1 MSTTPSESAAHG
13 SSHAEGLAALMLGAA
28 GIVFGDIGTSPLYT
42 FQECVGSPHG
52 VAPTHDNVLGV
63 LSLIIWS
70 LVMVV
75 TVKYLAFVMR
85 ADNRGEGGIF
95 SLLALLPERVR
106 KPGSVRFGPIA
117 LLVIVGAALLFGD
130 GIITPAI
137 SVLSAVEGLVV
148 VAPASRPL
156 VVPVTVVILLALF
169 AIQRRGTGGIGR
181 LFGPVMV
188 LWFAVIG
195 GLGLWH
201 VVHNPAVLWA
211 FSPLYGVRF
220 FAEHGAHGFR
230 LLGSVVLAVT
240 GGEALYADM
249 GHFGPKPIRYVWM
262 GFVFPALVCCYLG
275 QGALVLVRPAL
286 AATPFFGM
294 VPVGPATVA
303 LVILAAPATVI
314 ASQALISGVFSLT
327 QQAVRL
333 GYLPRVLIR
342 HTSGS
347 AEGQVYIPS
356 VNWAL
361 AVACIALVLA
371 FQRSA
376 ALAAAFGLAVSGT
389 MAITS
394 IAFFAVIRET
404 WKWSALKSWTLL
416 LLFLSFDVPF
426 LVANLLKFFDGGYL
440 PVAVGALFFAVM
452 IVWKMGR
459 THLGDYFAERSPPLA
474 GFLATLD
481 DRVVA
486 RTPGVAVFLASSSA
500 GTPPVLFHHV
510 ERLRVLQETVVL
522 LTITTDHIPVVP
534 KAGRI
539 KVELI
544 APGIHRVIAR
554 CGFMESPNVPSML
567 AQAITEGTLPFSMDD
582 VTYYLGRETFI
593 AGTKG
598 RMGPWTESLFAFLNR
613 NAHSAPLYFGVPA
626 EKVVELGVQ
635 IDL

>member
-1 MSTTPSESAAHG
+1 MSTPTSESASHG
-13 SSHAEGLAALMLGAA
+13 SSHAESLTALMLGAV
-28 GIVFGDIGTSPLYT
+28 GIVYGDIGTSPLYT

-95 SLLALLPERVR
+95 SLLALIPERAR
-106 KPGSVRFGPIA
+106 KPGVVRFGSVA
-117 LLVIVGAALLFGD
+117 VLVIIGAALLFGD
-130 GIITPAI
+130 GIVTPAI
-137 SVLSAVEGLVV
+137 SVLSAIEGLQL
-148 VAPASRPL
+148 VAPSVHRYIVPITVAIL
-156 VVPVTVVILLALF
+156 VALF
-169 AIQRRGTGGIGR
+169 AIQRRGTAGIGR
-181 LFGPVMV
+181 VFGPIMV
-188 LWFAVIG
+188 LWFSVIG

-201 VVHNPAVLWA
+201 AAHNPAVLHA
-211 FSPLYGVRF
+211 FSPVYGVRF
-220 FAEHGAHGFR
+220 FAHHGFHGFR

-249 GHFGPKPIRYVWM
+249 GHFGAKPIRYVWLA
-262 GFVFPALVCCYLG
+262 FVFPALVCCYLG
-275 QGALVLVRPAL
+275 QGALVLARPAL
-286 AATPFFGM
+286 ASAPFFSM

-303 LVILAAPATVI
+303 LVALAAPATVI
-314 ASQALISGVFSLT
+314 ASQALISGIFSLT

-342 HTSGS
+342 HTSGT
-347 AEGQVYIPS
+347 AEGQVYIPT

-361 AVACIALVLA
+361 AVACITLVVA
-371 FQRSA
+371 FKRSS
-376 ALAAAFGLAVSGT
+376 ALAAAYGLAVSGT

-394 IAFFAVIRET
+394 VAFFAVTRET
-404 WKWSALKSWTLL
+404 WKWPALKSWALL
-416 LLFLSFDVPF
+416 LLFLALDIPF

-440 PVAVGALFFAVM
+440 PVAVAAVFCVVM
-452 IVWKMGR
+452 IVWKTGR

-474 GFLATLD
+474 GFLAKLS

-486 RTPGVAVFLASSSA
+486 RTPGVAVFLASSAA

-522 LTITTDHIPVVP
+522 LTITTDHVPVVP
-534 KAGRI
+534 RAGRI
-539 KVELI
+539 QVELI

-567 AQAITEGTLPFSMDD
+567 AQAIAEKTLPFSMDD

-593 AGTKG
+593 AGANG

>member
-1 MSTTPSESAAHG
+1 MSTNPSEDPAHG
-13 SSHAEGLAALMLGAA
+13 SSHTESLTALMLGAV
-28 GIVFGDIGTSPLYT
+28 GIVYGDIGTSPLYT

-52 VAPTHDNVLGV
+52 VTPTRDNVLGV

-95 SLLALLPERVR
+95 SLLALLPERAR
-106 KPGSVRFGPIA
+106 KPGSVRFGTVA

-130 GIITPAI
+130 GIVTPAI
-137 SVLSAVEGLVV
+137 SVLSAIEGLQL
-148 VAPASRPL
+148 VAPSVRSY
-156 VVPVTVVILLALF
+156 VVPITVAILVALF
-169 AIQRRGTGGIGR
+169 AIQRRGTAGIGR
-181 LFGPVMV
+181 VFGPIMA
-188 LWFAVIG
+188 LWFSVIG

-201 VVHNPAVLWA
+201 LAHNPAVLHA
-211 FSPLYGVRF
+211 FSPVYGVRF
-220 FAEHGAHGFR
+220 FAHHGSHGFR

-249 GHFGPKPIRYVWM
+249 GHFGAKPIRYVWL

-275 QGALVLVRPAL
+275 QGALVLAHPAL
-286 AATPFFGM
+286 ASAPFFSM

-303 LVILAAPATVI
+303 LVALAAPATVI
-314 ASQALISGVFSLT
+314 ASQALISGIFSLT

-347 AEGQVYIPS
+347 AEGQIYIPS

-361 AVACIALVLA
+361 AGACISLVVA
-371 FQRSA
+371 FKHSSS
-376 ALAAAFGLAVSGT
+376 LAAAYGLAVSGT

-394 IAFFAVIRET
+394 IAFFAVTRET
-404 WKWSALKSWTLL
+404 WKWPAWKSWALL
-416 LLFLSFDVPF
+416 LLFLAFDIPF

-440 PVAVGALFFAVM
+440 PVAVAVVFCVVM

-474 GFLATLD
+474 GFLATLP

-486 RTPGVAVFLASSSA
+486 RTPGVAVFLASSA
-500 GTPPVLFHHV
+500 TGTPPVLFHHV

-567 AQAITEGTLPFSMDD
+567 AQAIAEGTLPFSMDD

-593 AGTKG
+593 AGAKG

>member
-1 MSTTPSESAAHG
+1 MSSNESGPEG
-13 SSHAEGLAALMLGAA
+13 SHHAEGLAALMLGAA
-28 GIVFGDIGTSPLYT
+28 GIVYGDIGTSPLYT

-95 SLLALLPERVR
+95 SLLALLPE
-106 KPGSVRFGPIA
+106 KPRARGSVRFGTVTVLIM
-117 LLVIVGAALLFGD
+117 IGASLLFGD
-130 GIITPAI
+130 GIVTPAI
-137 SVLSAVEGLVV
+137 SVLSAIEGLHL
-148 VAPASRPL
+148 VAPSVDPY
-156 VVPVTVVILLALF
+156 VVPITVVILLGLF
-169 AIQRRGTGGIGR
+169 SIQSRGTGGIGR
-181 LFGPVMV
+181 LFGPVMLV
-188 LWFAVIG
+188 WFGTIG

-201 VVHNPAVLWA
+201 VAHNPSVLHA
-211 FSPLYGVRF
+211 FSPLHAVRF
-220 FAEHGAHGFR
+220 FSEHGGHGFR

-249 GHFGPKPIRYVWM
+249 GHFGAKPIRYVWL
-262 GFVFPALVCCYLG
+262 GFVFPALVLCYLG
-275 QGALVLVRPAL
+275 QGAIVLANPAR
-286 AATPFFGM
+286 ATAPFFSL

-303 LVILAAPATVI
+303 LVALAAPATVI
-314 ASQALISGVFSLT
+314 ASQALISGIYSLT

-333 GYLPRVLIR
+333 GYLPRVRIL

-347 AEGQVYIPS
+347 AEGQIYVPS
-356 VNWAL
+356 VNWGL
-361 AVACIALVLA
+361 AAACITLVLA
-371 FQRSA
+371 FKRSA
-376 ALAAAFGLAVSGT
+376 ALAAAYGLAVSGT

-394 IAFFAVIRET
+394 VAFFAVTRET
-404 WKWSALKSWTLL
+404 WKWPAWKAWALL
-416 LLFLSFDVPF
+416 LLFLSFDLPF

-440 PVAVGALFFAVM
+440 PVAVGAVIFGVM
-452 IVWKMGR
+452 VVWKMGR
-459 THLGDYFAERSPPLA
+459 TYLGDYFVQRSPPLD
-474 GFLATLD
+474 GFLDDLAT
-481 DRVVA
+481 RVVA

-500 GTPPVLFHHV
+500 GTPPALFHHV
-510 ERLRVLQETVVL
+510 EKLRVLQETVVL
-522 LTITTDHIPVVP
+522 LTITTDHVPVVA

-539 KVELI
+539 QVQTV
-544 APGIHRVIAR
+544 APGVYRVIAR

-567 AQAITEGTLPFSMDD
+567 AQGIAEGALPFAMGD
-582 VTYYLGRETFI
+582 VTYYLGRETFL
-593 AGTKG
+593 AGAKG
-598 RMGPWTESLFAFLNR
+598 RMGPWTESLFAFLTR